1 MNDSIRQNKTKTHKG
16 IMIAALIG
24 EFECK
29 GHFFLYTSER
39 SEEMSKRGWKHYY
52 TPNIMFPPSKAT
64 AYFWSWKVYSNALER
79 TMSALT

>member
-29 GHFFLYTSER
+29 GHFFL
-39 SEEMSKRGWKHYY
+39 
-52 TPNIMFPPSKAT
+52 
-64 AYFWSWKVYSNALER
+64 
-79 TMSALT
+79 